1 MEAPRAQ
8 LKITDPKQVTLRLW
22 IARLLIGIITAF
34 SLQAAFSF
42 ILSPDRFMYAYEL
55 SGAAGEAAV
64 RGAGILFLMWN
75 VPYLF
80 ALLDPIR
87 YRLALY
93 FAVLVQLI
101 GLIGGIYIFSTLPV
115 ELEILINTILRFIIF
130 SGTGLLLIGIAY
142 FLVRDSLP
150 YQYGQNLGINA
161 RLNMR
166 Q

>member
-1 MEAPRAQ
+1 MEPRRAQ
-8 LKITDPKQVTLRLW
+8 IKITDPKQVTLRIW
-22 IARLLIGIITAF
+22 IARLLIGVITAF

-42 ILSPDRFMYAYEL
+42 ILAPEKFTYAYEL

-80 ALLDPIR
+80 ALQDPIR

-93 FAVLVQLI
+93 FAVLAQLI
-101 GLIGGIYIFSTLPV
+101 GLLGGVYLFSTLAA
-115 ELEILINTILRFIIF
+115 ELEILSSTILRFIVF
-130 SGTGLLLIGIAY
+130 SGVGLALALIAY
-142 FLVRDSLP
+142 FLIRDALP
-150 YQYGQNLGINA
+150 YQYGQNMGING